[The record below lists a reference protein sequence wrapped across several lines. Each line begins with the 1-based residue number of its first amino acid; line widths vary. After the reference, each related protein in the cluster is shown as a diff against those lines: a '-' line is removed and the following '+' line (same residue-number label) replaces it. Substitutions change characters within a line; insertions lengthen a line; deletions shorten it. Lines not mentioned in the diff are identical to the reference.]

1 MKEIYKKA
9 KQELELYKSEEELLK
24 SNIICR
30 FFTSP
35 SWSPLH

>member
-24 SNIICR
+24 SNIIKL
-30 FFTSP
+30 SD
-35 SWSPLH
+35 